1 MTHQRGPNYRVGL
14 HFARRT
20 ARYALSRLSHL
31 SYGYPMAD
39 VVLVH
44 GAASTAAVWNRV
56 VTALHP
62 LSVLAPD
69 RPGTGDLAA
78 ETDWLESISE
88 GAVVFG
94 TSGGATLVLELA
106 ARRHSQQGSS
116 EQRSSEQRSS
126 EQRSAARALIA
137 HEPAVGSHSPEVFGP
152 LAAALEASGVNGFG
166 STLYGPRWTPAPG
179 LTLEQVQRDLAMFR
193 SFEPAPPQHPH
204 VVVTTGEYSPPLRH
218 QIAGRLSG
226 LGYALRTLPGASHF
240 AAAQAPKQVAALIR
254 ETLVSVGK

>member
-1 MTHQRGPNYRVGL
+1 
-14 HFARRT
+14 
-20 ARYALSRLSHL
+20 
-31 SYGYPMAD
+31 MAD

-94 TSGGATLVLELA
+94 MSGGATLVLELA
-106 ARRHSQQGSS
+106 ARRNSQQG
-116 EQRSSEQRSS
+116 SS

-137 HEPAVGSHSPEVFGP
+137 HEPAAGSHSPELFGP